1 MDQNINIMVKVK
13 AGAKKDEVISYDQ
26 QDDGNYILKLSV
38 KQVPENGKANDAVIK
53 LLAKTFDIKR
63 SDIEIISGFTNNR
76 KIIRILAAKMQGE
89 VFVEKLGRL
98 RL

>member
-1 MDQNINIMVKVK
+1 MDQNINMMVKVK
-13 AGAKKDEVISYDQ
+13 AGAKKDEVISYDK